1 MNVSVVIPTFNSAV
15 FLAPTLK
22 SVLRQT
28 LQPMEILVVDDGSSD
43 ETVAVAERTLGGSVV
58 HWSVLRCAHAGPGA
72 TRNAGIKAA
81 KGQWIAFLDSD
92 DLWLETKLERVAEA
106 QRGHPDA
113 NFFCHAEE
121 HRHLD
126 GSSSITDYGNWYR
139 ADAPLTRQLFKRNLF
154 STSAVVCRRELL
166 VQHGGFDSTLP
177 SGQDYELWL
186 RLAPALRVAFIREVQ
201 GCYVDRAGNITS
213 RSAWSRL
220 WQRLR
225 ILTRHK
231 EQVGCTLY
239 ASAVTITTLATLR
252 GQARELAWWR
262 KFVSL

>member
-1 MNVSVVIPTFNSAV
+1 MNVSVVIPTFNSAA
-15 FLAPTLK
+15 FIAPTLT
-22 SVLRQT
+22 SVLNQT

-43 ETVAVAERTLGGSVV
+43 ETVAVTERTLGGSVAR
-58 HWSVLRCAHAGPGA
+58 WSVLRCAHAGPGA
-72 TRNAGIKAA
+72 TRNVGIKAA

-92 DLWLETKLERVAEA
+92 DLWGETKLERVAEA
-106 QRGHPDA
+106 QRRQPDA

-126 GSSSITDYGNWYR
+126 GSVSITDYGSWYR
-139 ADAPLTRQLFKRNLF
+139 ADAPLARQLFRRNLF

-166 VQHGGFDSTLP
+166 VQHGGFDTTLP

-186 RLAPALRVAFIREVQ
+186 RLAPALRVSFIREVQ

-213 RSAWSRL
+213 RSAWTRL

-231 EQVGCTLY
+231 AQVGWARY
-239 ASAVTITTLATLR
+239 ASAVTVTTSATLR
-252 GQARELAWWR
+252 GQTRALTWRR